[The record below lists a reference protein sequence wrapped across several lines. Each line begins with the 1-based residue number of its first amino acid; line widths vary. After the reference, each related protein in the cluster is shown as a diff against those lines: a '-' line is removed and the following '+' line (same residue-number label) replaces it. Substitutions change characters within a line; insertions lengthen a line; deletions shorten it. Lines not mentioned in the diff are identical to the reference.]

1 MNTIFKRIAP
11 WQVGAIVATIAV
23 SAVAIVIN
31 QLHVT
36 PTVVFAVAAIATIGL
51 AWMVGLSTEQLAAT
65 SGPKMSALLN
75 AAFGNIAELV
85 LVLLAVSAGL
95 TDVAIASIAGSV
107 IGNALFVLGA
117 AFLLGGLRNGVQRFS
132 RDLASLNA
140 VLLVVAVLGL
150 GIPTAFA
157 ALSGASSG
165 SVMNLSV
172 VVAVLFLLLYGAY
185 LYSFLH
191 SEDQP
196 DELGHPPGLMPWSRA
211 MAIGVLLVAGIGV
224 GVLGEV
230 LVGSLEP
237 AAEALDISPV
247 FMGLIAIPVIGNLAE
262 HLVAVQLAWRN
273 RMDFAVNIAMGSTI
287 QVVMFLAPVIVLVSP
302 LLSDGVPL
310 VFTPL
315 ELIALAGGAIVIAL
329 VGADGESTWVEGA
342 ALMAVYLMVAA
353 AAFLWPVA
361 AAIT

>member
-1 MNTIFKRIAP
+1 VRNVFTRVAP
-11 WQVGAIVATIAV
+11 WQVAAIAATAAISAIAV
-23 SAVAIVIN
+23 FLDQAHAA
-31 QLHVT
+31 
-36 PTVVFAVAAIATIGL
+36 PTVVFTVAAIATIGL
-51 AWMVGLSTEQLAAT
+51 AWVVGLSTEQLAAT
-65 SGPKMSALLN
+65 SGPKASALLN

-85 LVLLAVSAGL
+85 LVLLAVSKGL

-117 AFLLGGLRNGVQRFS
+117 AFLLGGLRHGVQRFS
-132 RDLASLNA
+132 REVASLNS

-157 ALSGASSG
+157 ALAGAPDT
-165 SVMNLSV
+165 SVLRLSDV
-172 VVAVLFLLLYGAY
+172 VSVLFLVLYGAY
-185 LYSFLH
+185 LYSFLR
-191 SEDQP
+191 SKDQP
-196 DELGHPPGLMPWSRA
+196 EELEHPPKLVPWSRS
-211 MAIGVLLVAGIGV
+211 MAIVVLLIAGV
-224 GVLGEV
+224 GVGILGEV

-237 AAEALDISPV
+237 AAAALDISPV

-262 HLVAVQLAWRN
+262 HLVSVQLAWRN

-302 LLSDGVPL
+302 LLGHGVPL

-329 VGADGESTWVEGA
+329 VGADGESTWIEGA
-342 ALMAVYLMVAA
+342 SLLAVYLMVAA
-353 AAFLWPVA
+353 AAFLWPVVGM
-361 AAIT
+361 T